1 MARVNTVIEA
11 SPERVWRA
19 LSDGWLYPL
28 WVVGATHM
36 RDVDDG
42 YPAQGTKL
50 HHSVGSWPLL
60 VEDDTE
66 VQECEPLSRLVLRAS
81 GWPAGV
87 ALIEL
92 TLEPVGENC
101 RVTMFEEPIQ
111 GPGQVAHRLLRP
123 VSEWALV
130 KRNNECLSRLK
141 AVVERRHED
150 MLPKGVPGS

>member
-1 MARVNTVIEA
+1 MARVSTVIES
-11 SPERVWRA
+11 SPERVWRV

-42 YPAQGTKL
+42 YPAAGTKL
-50 HHSVGSWPLL
+50 HHSVGSWPVL

-66 VQECEPLSRLVLRAS
+66 VQEGEPPNRLVLRAS

-92 TLEPVGENC
+92 TLEPVGDSC
-101 RVTMFEEPIQ
+101 RVTMFEEPIS
-111 GPGQVAHRLLRP
+111 G
-123 VSEWALV
+123 
-130 KRNNECLSRLK
+130 
-141 AVVERRHED
+141 
-150 MLPKGVPGS
+150 